1 MQRVLGA
8 ALVLSSL
15 SLLTQVPR
23 LRLVM
28 PPKSK
33 ASAAAEPVAVEDL
46 FASLHRH
53 IEAGAFKQA
62 AKVADQGQALHLLP
76 PSAVRVSCPNPR
88 SNLIPTGSAVLKAAP
103 GDEDAVR
110 CKVVAYIKADEI
122 DKALAAI
129 RAAERLPID
138 LSYYRVTRF
147 VLSCPRLPDVS
158 FYSLV
163 VILAY
168 LTRDWLWLGCGS
180 D

>member
-1 MQRVLGA
+1 
-8 ALVLSSL
+8 
-15 SLLTQVPR
+15 
-23 LRLVM
+23 M

-62 AKVADQGQALHLLP
+62 AKVADQ
-76 PSAVRVSCPNPR
+76 
-88 SNLIPTGSAVLKAAP
+88 VLKAAP

-163 VILAY
+163 VILA
-168 LTRDWLWLGCGS
+168 
-180 D
+180 